1 MNDLVTGDAVVLE
14 LRLAKLASR
23 AVAFGIDVIVMGTVF
38 GVLLL
43 ALSGLLSSADGA
55 LVATVTLVLVVS
67 VFVGYPVAVETL
79 TRGRTLGKMAMGLR
93 VVREDGGPTG
103 FRQALARGLAGFVVD
118 FGILSLFTGAIGL
131 ITSLASPRGRRVGD
145 VLAGTVVVR
154 ERVPTADAAPI
165 AMPPSLATWA
175 MTLELS
181 RLPDAVALSVRQYLQ
196 RTGQLDPRVRASLG
210 ASLAAQVGA
219 CVSPPPPRGTPAE
232 AYLAAVLAERR
243 RREEARLAGQQ
254 PVPTLLTGRPTAP
267 WSSAPP
273 APPRPGRDADP
284 PPQDGFVLPR

>member
-1 MNDLVTGDAVVLE
+1 VNDLVTGDAVVLE

-23 AVAFGIDVIVMGTVF
+23 AVAFGIDVLVMLTGF

-43 ALSGLLSSADGA
+43 ALSGLLAAEDGA
-55 LVATVTLVLVVS
+55 LVATVTLVLVVG
-67 VFVGYPVAVETL
+67 VFVGYPVALETL
-79 TRGRTLGKMAMGLR
+79 TRGRTLGKMTMGLR
-93 VVREDGGPTG
+93 VVRDDGGPTG

-131 ITSLASPRGRRVGD
+131 ITSLASSRGRRVGD

-154 ERVPTADAAPI
+154 ERVPTADAAPV
-165 AMPPSLATWA
+165 AMPPPLAAWA
-175 MTLELS
+175 TNLELS
-181 RLPDAVALSVRQYLQ
+181 RLPDTVALSVRQYLQ
-196 RTGQLDPRVRASLG
+196 RAGQLDPRVRGSLG
-210 ASLAAQVGA
+210 ASLAIQVGA
-219 CVSPPPPRGTPAE
+219 CVSPPPPPGTPAE
-232 AYLAAVLAERR
+232 PYLAAVLAERR

-273 APPRPGRDADP
+273 APPRPDRDTDP